1 MAQLEVRTPN
11 SRGELTI
18 EESPLGKGGEG
29 SVHSVLSHS
38 VSGLPPADELV
49 VKIYHKP
56 REGNRREKV
65 ISMVSSPPDS
75 EMFAWPLAAV
85 AQDGVFVGYVMD
97 KLQKSQMREWSQLAH
112 TRTRRSIAPDFDV
125 RYAIAACLNYAVA
138 LDSLHRV
145 GHIQGD
151 VNESNGFVGADASVV
166 IVDTDSAQIK
176 ARDGKIYRC
185 EVGKPEYTAPE
196 LIGNS
201 LREQDR
207 TEATDAFG
215 FGILLFQMLTGG
227 SHPTDGRY
235 SGSDDPPSTVSRISQ
250 GIYPMLRD
258 ESARGFSPVQAIA
271 ASAIPLKLRRLMLTL
286 VDGEPGSRI
295 PFSRSIGALQD
306 VQDNLR
312 QCPIDSAHWFDGR
325 EGSCGWCAHADS
337 GQPDP
342 WGKPRASAQ
351 SKLPPVSFGAA
362 SAPTGK
368 APRAPINAPVHR
380 SGYAPTAVQQSYQ
393 QAPSQQGFSGPSSFP
408 PNPLTPAPQI
418 SPTLSSA
425 AQQLLLQANGGAPAN
440 QQSGFIA
447 PSAPAP
453 APEPEEIPAKIKG
466 KMTVLYQDG
475 SYGPRPP
482 LGTLFSQNRKLWR
495 QAIATEWPD
504 FLKLWWPHNRPV
516 AKPLGIF
523 LALVPAVVV
532 VVAVVWFANSL
543 MDVPD
548 NRTVLQI
555 AIPLLNLGAVSTVA
569 AFVVW
574 WIASW
579 LGRSRAK
586 KDYGD
591 LDNVRQEHF
600 LITVLRGFGIA
611 LSYVL
616 TPVILGGAILTV
628 LVKTVIRGQRESRY
642 RY

>member
-1 MAQLEVRTPN
+1 MAKLEVRTPN
-11 SRGELTI
+11 AGGELTI
-18 EESPLGKGGEG
+18 EDSPLGRGGEG
-29 SVHSVLSHS
+29 SIHSVLSHS
-38 VSGLPPADELV
+38 VAGLLPAEELV
-49 VKIYHKP
+49 VKVYHKP
-56 REGNRREKV
+56 REANRREKV

-75 EMFAWPLAAV
+75 EMFAWPLAVA
-85 AQDGVFVGYVMD
+85 AQDGAFVGYVMR
-97 KLQKSQMREWSQLAH
+97 KLQKDQMREWSQLAH

-145 GHIQGD
+145 GHVQGD

-176 ARDGKIYRC
+176 SRDGKIYRC

-196 LIGNS
+196 LIGSS

-235 SGSDDPPSTVSRISQ
+235 SGTDDPPSTVSRISQ

-258 ESARGFSPVQAIA
+258 ESSRGFSPVQAIA

-286 VDGEPGSRI
+286 VAEEPGARI
-295 PFSRSIGALQD
+295 PFSRSISALQD
-306 VQDNLR
+306 VQENLQ
-312 QCPIDSAHWFDGR
+312 QCPTDSAHWFDRR

-342 WGKPRASAQ
+342 WGKPRSSTQ
-351 SKLPPVSFGAA
+351 SKLPPVSFGAVE
-362 SAPTGK
+362 APTGK
-368 APRAPINAPVHR
+368 APRAPINAPIHR
-380 SGYAPTAVQQSYQ
+380 SGYAPTAVQQNHQTPPGS
-393 QAPSQQGFSGPSSFP
+393 GFSGSGQPGFSNGPS
-408 PNPLTPAPQI
+408 APQI
-418 SPTLSSA
+418 NPNLSSA
-425 AQQLLLQANGGAPAN
+425 AQRLLQQANGGAPN
-440 QQSGFIA
+440 SPQPGYTP
-447 PSAPAP
+447 PSPQPAT
-453 APEPEEIPAKIKG
+453 PEPEEIPAKIKG
-466 KMTVLYQDG
+466 KMTVIYQDG

-495 QAIATEWPD
+495 QAIATEWPG
-504 FLKLWWPHNRPV
+504 FLKLWWPHDRPV
-516 AKPLGIF
+516 AKTLGLLLSII
-523 LALVPAVVV
+523 PAVA
-532 VVAVVWFANSL
+532 VAAAVLWFANSL
-543 MDVPD
+543 VDIPD

-555 AIPLLNLGAVSTVA
+555 AIPLLNLGAVSSVA
-569 AFVVW
+569 AFIVW
-574 WIASW
+574 WIGAW
-579 LGRSRAK
+579 IGRGKAE
-586 KDYGD
+586 KDYGG
-591 LDNVRQEHF
+591 LENVKQEHF
-600 LITVLRGFGIA
+600 LLTVLRGLGIS

-616 TPVILGGAILTV
+616 TPIILGGAILVV